1 MTSSRNSTV
10 YKYNMEKVF
19 ISGPMTGL
27 SKEEYTRRF
36 NDAEA
41 MLKEAGYIVVNPAS
55 FLICKH
61 SRLFGF
67 VSYRLGLLYDLLWL
81 STCDYI
87 YMLDGWQDSN
97 GSSTEEFFASRT
109 GIKRLEINQ

>member
-1 MTSSRNSTV
+1 
-10 YKYNMEKVF
+10 MEKVF
-19 ISGPMTGL
+19 ISGQMTGL

-36 NDAEA
+36 DDAEA
-41 MLKEAGYIVVNPAS
+41 MLKASGYNVINPS
-55 FLICKH
+55 KFIICRYPK
-61 SRLFGF
+61 LFGF

-87 YMLDGWQDSN
+87 YLLDGWQNSN

-109 GIKRLEINQ
+109 GIKKLEIDQ

>member
-1 MTSSRNSTV
+1 
-10 YKYNMEKVF
+10 MENVF

-41 MLKEAGYIVVNPAS
+41 MLKASGYKVINPS
-55 FLICKH
+55 KFLIC
-61 SRLFGF
+61 RYPMLFRF

-109 GIKRLEINQ
+109 GIKRLEITK

>member
-1 MTSSRNSTV
+1 
-10 YKYNMEKVF
+10 MEKVF

-41 MLKEAGYIVVNPAS
+41 MLKKAGYKVVNPAS
-55 FLICKH
+55 FLICKYP
-61 SRLFGF
+61 RLFGF
-67 VSYRLGLLYDLLWL
+67 ISYRLGLCYDLMRL
-81 STCDYI
+81 SGCDYI

-109 GIKRLEINQ
+109 GIKKLEMTQ